1 MTTSKKFA
9 GWLTGTV
16 KVLIIL
22 FFFLSNSTQNGQK
35 SFEREKKYYLSFS
48 LTFYKVTTLP
58 SNKNIA
64 VLNVQIEYSLI
75 FSVTNV
81 TGYWSLM
88 HCMARYEVRSMKS
101 EEIARLIFDHL

>member
-9 GWLTGTV
+9 GWLMGTV
-16 KVLIIL
+16 KVLTIL
-22 FFFLSNSTQNGQK
+22 FFYQIRHKMDKNHLSEK
-35 SFEREKKYYLSFS
+35 KKYYLSFS

-58 SNKNIA
+58 SNENIA